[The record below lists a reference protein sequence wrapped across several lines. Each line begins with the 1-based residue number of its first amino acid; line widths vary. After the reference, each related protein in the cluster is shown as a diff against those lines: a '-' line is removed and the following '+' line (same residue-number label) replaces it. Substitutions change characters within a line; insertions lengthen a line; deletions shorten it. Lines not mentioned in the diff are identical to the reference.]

1 MQRVC
6 GNMEDFCIGVKSF
19 QQWGGTLAVFNNV
32 DRDII
37 NNVKGYPAVT

>member
-6 GNMEDFCIGVKSF
+6 GNMEDFCYSVESV
-19 QQWGGTLAVFNNV
+19 QQWEGTFAVFNNV